1 MTRAPGSRLRSS
13 TACSSHSFRPRRS
26 TAPGSVWRSASDWC
40 GGWAVACGCRTSK
53 GAARG
58 GGRPAVRRL
67 SLLVVED
74 EEAVRRAMALL
85 AKRLGHD
92 VTTVGRF
99 ADAPERLGQPGARY
113 DALLVDVHLDEAHTG
128 FDLFD
133 FLRTAG
139 QGLEQRIVFTTG
151 DSISTQ
157 TRDALERA
165 DRPVLRKPFSLDDLR
180 EMLERVTSG

>member
-1 MTRAPGSRLRSS
+1 MKRIVHIVGTGTIGEPLIGLFTDFRERMGIEEVTFHKRTPLVSDRAKLR
-13 TACSSHSFRPRRS
+13 HLM
-26 TAPGSVWRSASDWC
+26 
-40 GGWAVACGCRTSK
+40 
-53 GAARG
+53 ARG
-58 GGRPAVRRL
+58 ARL
-67 SLLVVED
+67 AADDDSRGEF
-74 EEAVRRAMALL
+74 E
-85 AKRLGHD
+85 RLGHE

-99 ADAPERLGQPGARY
+99 ADATERLAQGGARY

-133 FLRTAG
+133 HLRTEG
-139 QGLEQRIVFTTG
+139 QGRERLIVFTTG

-180 EMLERVTSG
+180 EMLERVAAG

>member
-1 MTRAPGSRLRSS
+1 
-13 TACSSHSFRPRRS
+13 
-26 TAPGSVWRSASDWC
+26 
-40 GGWAVACGCRTSK
+40 
-53 GAARG
+53 
-58 GGRPAVRRL
+58 
-67 SLLVVED
+67 
-74 EEAVRRAMALL
+74 
-85 AKRLGHD
+85 

-99 ADAPERLGQPGARY
+99 ADATERLAQPGARY

-133 FLRTAG
+133 HLRTAG

-165 DRPVLRKPFSLDDLR
+165 ARPVLRKPFSLDDLR
-180 EMLERVTSG
+180 EMLERVTAG